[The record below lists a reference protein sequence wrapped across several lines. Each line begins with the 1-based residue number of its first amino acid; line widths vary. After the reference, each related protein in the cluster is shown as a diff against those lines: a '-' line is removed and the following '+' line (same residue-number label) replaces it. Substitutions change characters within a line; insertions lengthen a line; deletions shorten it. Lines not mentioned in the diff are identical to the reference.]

1 MLLCYLG
8 VKSNYQMKMLVQEEK
23 QKVIELFNEKFST
36 VFEQQLMEEINQ
48 NGNVHI
54 VGADDVLIEYG
65 QKMLYMPIVVDGLV
79 RVMRM
84 DDQGKEL
91 LLYYV
96 NTQESCAMSFTCCMQ
111 EVESEVRAVA
121 EEETSIIKIPIH
133 VMDEWLVKYP
143 TWKSFVMK
151 TIKMR
156 FNEMLKAIDQVAFM
170 KLDDRLIQYLKEKS
184 DKTGSKLINLSHEQI
199 ANEMATSRVVIS
211 RLLKKLEADGRLLL
225 YRNQLKLLGA
235 W

>member
-1 MLLCYLG
+1 
-8 VKSNYQMKMLVQEEK
+8 MKMLVQEEK